1 MDYTKDLIRQILRE
15 QTFDYTPE
23 IGRVDVSGD
32 FSGKIT
38 NLISAL
44 GISGGLKEKLDFL
57 KNITEDGITNIKNPQ
72 KQLSAIILLQYL
84 KFIRIN
90 NNPQVAGFAFENY
103 LAGLLGG
110 RVITGDKAVD
120 VEDANGIGYQVK
132 FYMSTNTSA
141 ITVKESHDDA
151 DEVNQFVLA
160 VKDISKSDVE
170 IYIMDRKDFDDLSLI
185 EVTIKY
191 ENGEE
196 QIVKKYK
203 KDLPEEIKNALENK
217 NNIGEFEIIGVKNK
231 GVSTT
236 RFKSYSKNNYLL
248 PLEGIEKATEKLSE
262 GVLQKITELYDELGE
277 LENFVDAISVGVD
290 REGSPQDIIKMATE
304 AQSQS
309 GVVGTKADEFKK
321 EVISNQ

>member
-1 MDYTKDLIRQILRE
+1 MEIRNLIRQVLKE

-38 NLISAL
+38 NLMSAL
-44 GISGGLKEKLDFL
+44 GITGGLKEKLDFL
-57 KNITEDGITNIKNPQ
+57 KDITDEGITNIKDPQ

-84 KFIRIN
+84 KFIRVN

-132 FYMSTNTSA
+132 FFVSTNTSA

-160 VKDISKSDVE
+160 VKDTDGSNVTV
-170 IYIMDRKDFDDLSLI
+170 YIMDREVFNDLSLI

-203 KDLPEEIKNALENK
+203 KDLPEEVKNTLENK
-217 NNIGEFEIIGVKNK
+217 NSGGDFEIVDVKNK

-236 RFKSYSKNNYLL
+236 RFISSSKNKYLL

-262 GVLQKITELYDELGE
+262 GVLKQITELYDELGQ

-290 REGSPQDIIKMATE
+290 RKGSPQDIIKMATE

-309 GVVGTKADEFKK
+309 TVVGNKADEFKT
-321 EVISNQ
+321 VIVTKQ

>member
-1 MDYTKDLIRQILRE
+1 MEMKDLIRQVLRE

-57 KNITEDGITNIKNPQ
+57 RNITEDGITNIKNPQ

-84 KFIRIN
+84 KFIRVN

-160 VKDISKSDVE
+160 VKDVSGSDVE
-170 IYIMDRKDFDDLSLI
+170 IYIMGRKDFDDLSLI
-185 EVTIKY
+185 EVEIRYK
-191 ENGEE
+191 NGEE
-196 QIVKKYK
+196 QTVKKPK
-203 KDLPEEIKNALENK
+203 INLPEEIKDALENK
-217 NNIGEFEIIGVKNK
+217 NNGGDFEIIDVKNK
-231 GVSTT
+231 GLSTT
-236 RFKSYSKNNYLL
+236 RFKPNSDKYLL

-262 GVLQKITELYDELGE
+262 GVLKKITELYDELGQ

-290 REGSPQDIIKMATE
+290 RKGSPQDIIEMATE

-309 GVVGTKADEFKK
+309 TVVGTKADEFKK
-321 EVISNQ
+321 EVVSNQ

>member
-1 MDYTKDLIRQILRE
+1 MEMKDLIRQVLRE

-160 VKDISKSDVE
+160 VKDVSGSDVE
-170 IYIMDRKDFDDLSLI
+170 IYIMGRKAFDDLSLI
-185 EVTIKY
+185 EVKIRYK
-191 ENGEE
+191 NGEE
-196 QIVKKYK
+196 QIVKKPK
-203 KDLPEEIKNALENK
+203 INLPEEIKDALENK
-217 NNIGEFEIIGVKNK
+217 NNGGDFEIIDVKNK
-231 GVSTT
+231 GLSTT
-236 RFKSYSKNNYLL
+236 RFKSNSDKHLL
-248 PLEGIEKATEKLSE
+248 PLDGIEGATKSL
-262 GVLQKITELYDELGE
+262 GDGILTKIKELYDELGQ

-290 REGSPQDIIKMATE
+290 REGSPQDIIKMATSAE
-304 AQSQS
+304 AQSE
-309 GVVGTKADEFKK
+309 VVGTKADEFKK